1 MGKKGSAKK
10 RAQRATSNVFAMF
23 DQSQVQEFKEAFN
36 MIDQDRDGFISN
48 DDLRDMLAS
57 LGQVMKDDE
66 IEAMIKEAP
75 GAINFTMYL
84 TLMGE
89 KLNGTDPEDVIKNAF
104 KCFDPENTGVINEDT
119 MRELLMSMGE
129 RFTEEECDEMFNE
142 AIVDNKGS
150 FNYLEYVRLI
160 KHGPKEE

>member
-1 MGKKGSAKK
+1 
-10 RAQRATSNVFAMF
+10 MF

-66 IEAMIKEAP
+66 IDAMIKEAP

-104 KCFDPENTGVINEDT
+104 KCFDPDNTGVINEDH

-142 AIVDNKGS
+142 ASVDKKGD
-150 FNYLEYVRLI
+150 FNYIEYVRLI